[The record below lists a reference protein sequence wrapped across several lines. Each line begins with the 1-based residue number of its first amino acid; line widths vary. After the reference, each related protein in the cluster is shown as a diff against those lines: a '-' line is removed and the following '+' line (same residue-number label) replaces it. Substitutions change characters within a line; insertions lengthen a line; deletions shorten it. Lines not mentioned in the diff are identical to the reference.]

1 MSNLAI
7 RASAQIR
14 STSEM
19 WLVFPLA
26 ILAFVYRTKPTAGIV
41 YSILITG
48 WYPAHILTFFDAY
61 DRALTELPI
70 RATFFVLMGGLAAVM
85 GSTARHRLARRRS

>member
-1 MSNLAI
+1 
-7 RASAQIR
+7 
-14 STSEM
+14 M